1 MKLLSDERKHIN
13 SFDIMHIIN
22 IEMNIRQINE
32 ELMNMFE
39 NETVRDIVEFVAFK
53 LKENNIEA
61 SSLFKN

>member
-1 MKLLSDERKHIN
+1 
-13 SFDIMHIIN
+13 MHIIN